1 MSCDQLARIS
11 RGTGD
16 VADVIRHAGENYM
29 QAQDPR
35 VNLKLFYYYVFF
47 FHSLKTFN
55 VERKLQCK
63 MLLSLELLSGIH
75 AS

>member
-1 MSCDQLARIS
+1 MSYHRLARIS
-11 RGTGD
+11 RETDG
-16 VADVIRHAGENYM
+16 VADVIYHAGENYM

-35 VNLKLFYYYVFF
+35 VNLKLFYYYVF

>member
-1 MSCDQLARIS
+1 MSCHGLARIS

-29 QAQDPR
+29 QAQDPQF
-35 VNLKLFYYYVFF
+35 NLKHSFIIMLFF

-55 VERKLQCK
+55 VE
-63 MLLSLELLSGIH
+63 
-75 AS
+75 

>member
-1 MSCDQLARIS
+1 MSYHRLARIS
-11 RGTGD
+11 RETDG
-16 VADVIRHAGENYM
+16 VADVIYHAGENYM

-35 VNLKLFYYYVFF
+35 VNLKLFYCYVFF

-55 VERKLQCK
+55 VERKFQCK